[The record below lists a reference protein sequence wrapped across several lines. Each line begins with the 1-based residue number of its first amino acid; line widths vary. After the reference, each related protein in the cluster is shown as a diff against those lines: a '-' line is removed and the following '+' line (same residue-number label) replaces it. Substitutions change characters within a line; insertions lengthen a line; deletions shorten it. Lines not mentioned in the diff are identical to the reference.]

1 MKFFVSDP
9 PHVISPVTTRR
20 LMLNVVL
27 ALVPAAA
34 MGVYN
39 FGLPALWVLL
49 VSSATAVLTE
59 LIWQLCARKPIRVDD
74 FSALVTGLLLGLTLP
89 PSAPLWMAGAGSA
102 FAILV
107 VKQFFG
113 GLGCNFMNPALTAR
127 AMLLISW
134 PALMSG
140 FVAPGA
146 DAVSSATPLYQTFDW
161 MDLFLGNIPGSIGE
175 ISKLM
180 LLAGLVWLLATSTI
194 SIRIP
199 LSMVVG
205 AILTGW
211 IVGANPWME
220 IMSGGLLFAA
230 VFMATDYVTSP
241 RPGPG
246 QWLYGLGCGVLTIL
260 IRHFGAYSEGVTF
273 AVLTMNA
280 FTPLIDHATC
290 PRVYGHGRRER
301 HA

>member
-1 MKFFVSDP
+1 MKFFVSSP
-9 PHVISPVTTRR
+9 PHELSPVTTRR

-39 FGLPALWVLL
+39 FGLPALWVILS
-49 VSSATAVLTE
+49 SSASAVLAE
-59 LIWQLCARKPIRVDD
+59 LLWQLCARKPIRVGDC
-74 FSALVTGLLLGLTLP
+74 SALVTGLLLGLSLP
-89 PSAPLWMAGAGSA
+89 PTAPLWMAAAGGA

-107 VKQFFG
+107 AKQFFG

-134 PALMSG
+134 PALMGG
-140 FVAPGA
+140 FVAPGV
-146 DAVSSATPLYQTFDW
+146 DAVSSVTPMYQTYSW
-161 MDLFLGNIPGSIGE
+161 LDLFLGRIPGSIGE
-175 ISKLM
+175 VSKLM
-180 LLAGLVWLLATSTI
+180 LLAGLAWLLATSTI

-199 LSMVVG
+199 ISMLAG

-220 IMSGGLLFAA
+220 ILTGGLLFAA
-230 VFMATDYVTSP
+230 VFMATDYVTCP

-246 QWLYGLGCGVLTIL
+246 QWLYGLGCGVLTVL

-280 FTPLIDHATC
+280 FTPLIDRAIR
-290 PRVYGHGRRER
+290 PRIYGHGRRDR